1 MMRQPPRHVYRQ
13 PTVLA
18 TGVQVTLKWFDPA
31 RGFGFVR
38 SADGTSD
45 ALLPGAILQA
55 AGHDTL
61 PDGST
66 LVVDLVGSRKGAQ
79 VSALHSV
86 DTSTARP
93 ASKSATAKSAPRPRT
108 DAPRGPRPGFEQP
121 ERGRPTG
128 DRPEPKRFDRDR
140 PDRGADRDRPDRGAD
155 RGPRRGPAPRDAASG
170 PTTEVDGTVKW
181 FDTTKGFGFIAPDGG
196 GRDVFVH
203 VRALER
209 SGLAALNEKQRV
221 HLTVRQGEKGPEAV
235 SVKPE

>member
-93 ASKSATAKSAPRPRT
+93 AAAKS
-108 DAPRGPRPGFEQP
+108 APRGPRPGGFDRP
-121 ERGRPTG
+121 ERARPSG

-140 PDRGADRDRPDRGAD
+140 PD

-181 FDTTKGFGFIAPDGG
+181 FDTAKGFGFIAPDGG

>member
-18 TGVQVTLKWFDPA
+18 TGIQVTLKWFDPA

-38 SADGTSD
+38 SADGASD
-45 ALLPGAILQA
+45 ALLPGALLQA

-61 PDGST
+61 PDGTT

-93 ASKSATAKSAPRPRT
+93 AGKP
-108 DAPRGPRPGFEQP
+108 APRGPRPGGFGG
-121 ERGRPTG
+121 ERGGERGGFNRDRREEAGFDRG
-128 DRPEPKRFDRDR
+128 DRSE
-140 PDRGADRDRPDRGAD
+140 RGGD
-155 RGPRRGPAPRDAASG
+155 RGPRRAPAPRDAASG

-181 FDTTKGFGFIAPDGG
+181 FDTGKGFGFIAPDGG

-209 SGLAALNEKQRV
+209 SGLAALNEKERV
-221 HLTVRQGEKGPEAV
+221 RVTVRQGDKGPEAV

>member
-1 MMRQPPRHVYRQ
+1 MMRQPPHHIYRQ

-18 TGVQVTLKWFDPA
+18 TGVQVTLKWFDPD

-38 SADGTSD
+38 PADGSPD
-45 ALLPGAILQA
+45 ALLPGAVLKA
-55 AGHDTL
+55 AGHETL
-61 PDGST
+61 PDGTT

-79 VSALHSV
+79 VGALHSV

-93 ASKSATAKSAPRPRT
+93 ASRPRT
-108 DAPRGPRPGFEQP
+108 DAPRGPRPGF
-121 ERGRPTG
+121 

-140 PDRGADRDRPDRGAD
+140 PDRNRPDRDTD
-155 RGPRRGPAPRDAASG
+155 RGQRRGPAPRDAASG

-181 FDTTKGFGFIAPDGG
+181 FDTAKGFGFIAPDGG

-209 SGLAALNEKQRV
+209 SGVTTLSEKQRV
-221 HLTVRQGEKGPEAV
+221 HLTVRQGDKGPEAV